1 MTENRIFLLTWIA
14 LLVLL
19 SITAGSSQIDLGW
32 ANLTINLA
40 VAAAKALLIM
50 LFFMQLSEGSTL
62 TRLAAGAMV
71 LWLGILYVL
80 SLADYATR

>member
-1 MTENRIFLLTWIA
+1 MTDNRTLLLTWIA

-19 SITAGSSQIDLGW
+19 SITAGSSRIDLGW
-32 ANLTINLA
+32 ANVTINLA
-40 VAAAKALLIM
+40 AAAIKALLIV
-50 LFFMQLSEGSTL
+50 LFFMQLSKGSTL
-62 TRLAAGAMV
+62 TRLAAGAMI